1 MLLTTSIKLNF
12 STQIENTNNDWV
24 SASYIQQMT
33 SKTIVLYLK
42 TSYSFGKINTI
53 MTRYNSKLSFT
64 SLILVSLTGILISF
78 ILIAILIIFT
88 QKGYLT
94 ENHHNINKVFTH
106 NLALNYTE
114 PLLRENDFILAQ
126 IATFFSHDDQ
136 LNQSVNLEPKDG
148 LKLLMQLQALM
159 PTVFSIS
166 LADVQGHYLRAPEV
180 MLNKDNYVFDVKN
193 RPWFMQQAE
202 ASIFSHYTAPY
213 IDYFSHQPTVAL
225 YKPVISA
232 EGKLKG
238 TIAFHLDLAS
248 IGYTLRQIVAPVQG
262 EFYVV
267 NREGKITL
275 HPDTGMLFKS
285 GISNKMMQKMTSAEG
300 FLYDKESDTWFY
312 YYSFT
317 NPDWFV
323 IYKVSNQT
331 LLDLTRHETNVVSW
345 GFALATIMI
354 VLLGFYLHHA
364 SRNVL
369 MNIISAIKTG
379 DVQRPPHL
387 EAMLSRAIESNKARE
402 QIYFR
407 QATLDELTGCKNRR
421 AFDID
426 IAALI
431 NNHQPFS
438 LALVDIDNF
447 KSINDTW
454 GHLYGD
460 IVLRNV
466 ARKGIKIMQ
475 PEGVTI
481 YRFGGEEFAIIF
493 PGERQHNA
501 ENLLEHWRV
510 KVAQRTWREEGLQVT
525 FSAGLGDWGME
536 IQEQL
541 ISKIDDAL
549 YKAKKQGKNRIQRVG
564 IN

>member
-369 MNIISAIKTG
+369 MNIINAIKTG

-549 YKAKKQGKNRIQRVG
+549 YKAKKQGKNRIQRVS

>member
-1 MLLTTSIKLNF
+1 
-12 STQIENTNNDWV
+12 
-24 SASYIQQMT
+24 
-33 SKTIVLYLK
+33 
-42 TSYSFGKINTI
+42 

-369 MNIISAIKTG
+369 MNIINAIKTG

-525 FSAGLGDWGME
+525 FSAGLGEWGME

-541 ISKIDDAL
+541 IAKIDDAL

>member
-369 MNIISAIKTG
+369 MNIINAIKTG

>member
-369 MNIISAIKTG
+369 MNIINAIKTG

-525 FSAGLGDWGME
+525 FSAGLGEWGME

-541 ISKIDDAL
+541 IAKIDDAL

>member
-369 MNIISAIKTG
+369 MNIINAIKTG

-541 ISKIDDAL
+541 IAKIDDAL

>member
-1 MLLTTSIKLNF
+1 
-12 STQIENTNNDWV
+12 
-24 SASYIQQMT
+24 
-33 SKTIVLYLK
+33 
-42 TSYSFGKINTI
+42 
-53 MTRYNSKLSFT
+53 MTRYNRKLSFT
-64 SLILVSLTGILISF
+64 SLVLVSFTGILISF

-88 QKGYLT
+88 QRKNLIEYYHG
-94 ENHHNINKVFTH
+94 INKTFTH

-126 IATFFSHDDQ
+126 ESIFFSHNDQ
-136 LNQSVNLEPKDG
+136 LNQTVNIEPKEG
-148 LKLLMQLQALM
+148 LKLLMQLQTLM

-180 MLNKDNYVFDVKN
+180 MFNKDNNAFDVKS
-193 RPWFMQQAE
+193 RPWFMHQAE
-202 ASIFSHYTAPY
+202 GGIFSHYTAPY
-213 IDYFSHQPTVAL
+213 IDYFSRQPTVVI

-248 IGYTLRQIVAPVQG
+248 IGYTMRHIVAPVQG

-267 NREGKITL
+267 DREGKITL

-285 GISNKMMQKMTSAEG
+285 GVSSKMMQKMTSGEG
-300 FLYDKESDTWFY
+300 ILYDKESNIWFY

-323 IYKVSNQT
+323 IYKVTNQA
-331 LLDLTRHETNVVSW
+331 LIDLTRHKTTVVNW
-345 GFALATIMI
+345 GFALFTIMI
-354 VLLGFYLHHA
+354 VLFGLYLHHS
-364 SRNVL
+364 SRTVL
-369 MNIISAIKTG
+369 INIINAIKTG
-379 DVQRPPHL
+379 DVQHTPHL
-387 EAMLSRAIESNKARE
+387 EAMLSKAIESNKARE
-402 QIYFR
+402 QVYFR

-421 AFDID
+421 AFESD
-426 IAALI
+426 IASLMD
-431 NNHQPFS
+431 NHQPFT

-454 GHLYGD
+454 GHLCGD

-475 PEGVTI
+475 PVGVTI

-493 PGERQHNA
+493 SGDHQCSA
-501 ENLLEHWRV
+501 DILLERWRIQ
-510 KVAQRTWREEGLQVT
+510 VAQRIWREEGLQVT
-525 FSAGLGDWGME
+525 FSAGVADWGME
-536 IQEQL
+536 MLEQL
-541 ISKIDDAL
+541 IMKVDEAL
-549 YKAKKQGKNRIQRVG
+549 YTAKKLGKNRIQRVG
-564 IN
+564 IS